1 MSISERGHLRK
12 MRNNKDLSSAR
23 QSRETTS
30 HFYSGSTTDTRVN
43 LVEHQSASRFGPCDR
58 NLEGEHDA

>member
-12 MRNNKDLSSAR
+12 MRNNKDLSSAC

-30 HFYSGSTTDTRVN
+30 HFYGGSTTDTCVN
-43 LVEHQSASRFGPCDR
+43 LVEHQSASWFGPCDR
-58 NLEGEHDA
+58 DLEGEHDA